1 MISSHTTVASPPA
14 RPSPRAPGE
23 PRRSIGLFTYSTLPR
38 GSVVHTAHL
47 ADALVDAGHDVTVY
61 ALDKDGRG
69 FFRPLRARLRL
80 VPAAPAP
87 DSTAALVRLRAEELA
102 SYLVEHGE
110 PHDIH
115 HAEDC
120 LSASGLLAARARGY
134 AHPLTLARTV
144 HHVEDFTDRYLAEC
158 QARSIHEADL
168 CFTVSQ
174 AAQRDVRQQFGVDS
188 DIVGNGVDVARFRQ
202 VAPASVDAWR
212 AHLGLGSPTVLAV
225 GGVEER
231 KNTLRTLGAFA
242 RLRDQFPEARLLI
255 LGGAT
260 VLDHGAYR
268 ADFARACAALPPAT
282 RAAVVELGVVA
293 EDEVPALFQLADAMA
308 LPSLHE
314 GFGLAALEAL
324 AAGLPLVTSNRPPF
338 TEYLDPSSA
347 VLVDPLSE
355 DAIAAGLLTALRSTS
370 PSSSARRAAGR
381 QLAES
386 HSWSTV
392 AARHAHSYERIL
404 SHARDALFSPLA

>member
-1 MISSHTTVASPPA
+1 MIASSSRAA
-14 RPSPRAPGE
+14 RPAT
-23 PRRSIGLFTYSTLPR
+23 RRSIGLFTYSTLPR

-47 ADALVDAGHDVTVY
+47 ADALCDAGHDVTVY

-80 VPAAPAP
+80 IPAGPAP

-102 SYLVEHGE
+102 SYLMDRGQ

-120 LSASGLLAARARGY
+120 LSASGLLAARPWAQAQG
-134 AHPLTLARTV
+134 HPWTLARTV
-144 HHVEDFTDRYLAEC
+144 HHVEDFTDRYLADC
-158 QARSIHEADL
+158 QARSIHQADL
-168 CFTVSQ
+168 CFTVSE
-174 AAQRDVRQQFGVDS
+174 AARRDVRRQFGVAS
-188 DIVGNGVDVARFRQ
+188 DIVGNGGDLARFRQ
-202 VAPASVDAWR
+202 AAPASLQAWR
-212 AHLGLGSPTVLAV
+212 DRLGPGAPVVLAV

-242 RLRDQFPEARLLI
+242 RLRARWPDARLVI

-268 ADFARACAALPPAT
+268 AEFARACAALPAAT

-293 EDEVPALFQLADAMA
+293 EDQVPALFQLADVMA

-324 AAGLPLVTSNRPPF
+324 AAGLPLVASNRPPF
-338 TEYLDPSSA
+338 TEYLDSSCA

-355 DAIAAGLLTALRSTS
+355 AAIAAGLLAALHASSRSS
-370 PSSSARRAAGR
+370 LARRMAAGR
-381 QLAES
+381 QLAER

-392 AARHAHSYERIL
+392 AARHAESYERIL
-404 SHARDALFSPLA
+404 SHARDALFSSLA